1 MDNLANRIT
10 NLSPEQ
16 LAKLTQHLQKKRQD
30 SPSSIP
36 VQSRDTDTFPLSFS
50 QQRLWLLHQLQ
61 PESPFYHLPS
71 SIRITGPLDIPI
83 LEKSLTTLC
92 ERHEP
97 LRTVFKFDGD
107 GEPVQVIQPAQPWVL
122 ERIDLQ
128 DVSQQQQ
135 QIDYHASAIAKDPF
149 DLAKG
154 PLLRSRLLQLDTN
167 SYILCLCLHH
177 IIADGWALGIIIREL
192 TALYE
197 AFQADR
203 PNPLPPLSI
212 QYIDYGMWQRDWLEG
227 ENSQRHIQYWQRQ
240 LEGAPTVLELPTD
253 YPRSPVQ
260 TTQGGRQAVALT
272 PKLTQSLKDLGKS
285 EGATLFMTVLAAF
298 NVLLYRYTEQTDLVV
313 GAPVANRNQVA
324 TEQLIGVLINTLAL
338 RTQLEPDCSFRQL
351 LQQVRD
357 VVIEAN
363 AHQDLPFEKLVDVL
377 QPERSRSYA
386 PLLQVLLT
394 VQNLPFQAYP
404 CGDLTIHPEPIFTG
418 TTQFDLVLNL
428 GEFADGLTGWL
439 EYNTDIFAADTI
451 QRLVE
456 HLTEILIHCATTPDC
471 NISAMPLLTAQ
482 ERQLMEDWNNT
493 LAKYPQNQAAHQL
506 FEAQAEKTPDAIAL
520 ILGSERLSYRDL
532 NIRANQLAYTLQ
544 QQGVGL
550 ETLVGVCVSRSMDMV
565 IAVLAIL
572 KAGGAYVPLD
582 PKYPT
587 ERLQFMLK
595 DSQVGVLLTQTHLLE
610 SLPDTDAEIICLDKA
625 FTDQPKRSPNPVDVT
640 ADNLAYVIY
649 TSGSTGKPKGVLSTH
664 GGLCNLTAVQQRCFK
679 AGVGSRVLQFSSPSF
694 DAS

>member
-16 LAKLTQHLQKKRQD
+16 LAKLTQHLQEKRQG
-30 SPSSIP
+30 SSSSIP
-36 VQSRDTDTFPLSFS
+36 IQSRDTDTFPLSFS

-71 SIRITGPLDIPI
+71 SIRIAGPLDISI
-83 LEKSLTTLC
+83 LEKSLTALC

-122 ERIDLQ
+122 DRVDLQ
-128 DVSQQQQ
+128 DMAPEQRQQ

-154 PLLRSRLLQLDTN
+154 PLLRSRLLHLDTD

-197 AFQADR
+197 AFQVHH
-203 PNPLPPLSI
+203 PNPLPPLGI
-212 QYIDYGMWQRDWLEG
+212 QYVDYGIWQRDWLEG
-227 ENSQRHIQYWQRQ
+227 EHSQSHIQYWQQQ
-240 LEGAPTVLELPTD
+240 LQGAPTVLELPTD
-253 YPRSPVQ
+253 YPRPPVQ
-260 TTQGGRQAVALT
+260 STQGGRQAVALT
-272 PKLTQSLKDLGKS
+272 PKLTQALKDLGKS

-298 NVLLYRYTEQTDLVV
+298 KVLLYRYTEQTDLVV

-338 RTQLEPDCSFRQL
+338 RTQLDPDWTFRQL
-351 LQQVRD
+351 LQQVRAG
-357 VVIEAN
+357 VIEAN

-394 VQNLPFQAYP
+394 LQNLPFQAYP

-428 GEFADGLTGWL
+428 G
-439 EYNTDIFAADTI
+439 
-451 QRLVE
+451 
-456 HLTEILIHCATTPDC
+456 
-471 NISAMPLLTAQ
+471 
-482 ERQLMEDWNNT
+482 
-493 LAKYPQNQAAHQL
+493 
-506 FEAQAEKTPDAIAL
+506 
-520 ILGSERLSYRDL
+520 
-532 NIRANQLAYTLQ
+532 
-544 QQGVGL
+544 
-550 ETLVGVCVSRSMDMV
+550 
-565 IAVLAIL
+565 
-572 KAGGAYVPLD
+572 
-582 PKYPT
+582 
-587 ERLQFMLK
+587 
-595 DSQVGVLLTQTHLLE
+595 DS
-610 SLPDTDAEIICLDKA
+610 D
-625 FTDQPKRSPNPVDVT
+625 
-640 ADNLAYVIY
+640 
-649 TSGSTGKPKGVLSTH
+649 
-664 GGLCNLTAVQQRCFK
+664 
-679 AGVGSRVLQFSSPSF
+679 
-694 DAS
+694 